1 MSDEKPTM
9 GRPTKY
15 DPTYCDDIVRVM
27 GTGLSKTAWAGT
39 VGVCH
44 DTVIE
49 WAKVYPDFSDAVK
62 RGQAARTLKLEQDLL
77 TGTEG
82 PKITSRIFALKNAA
96 PNEWREK
103 VETEHSGNIHTSV
116 ERRIVRPGN

>member
-1 MSDEKPTM
+1 MPA

-15 DPTYCDDIVRVM
+15 DPAYCEQIVEAM
-27 GTGLSKTAWAGT
+27 ATGLSKTAWAGM

-49 WAKVYPDFSDAVK
+49 WAKQHTEFSDAVK

-77 TGTEG
+77 AGTEG
-82 PKITSRIFALKNAA
+82 PKVTSRIFALKNAA
-96 PNEWREK
+96 PHEWKEK
-103 VETEHSGNIHTSV
+103 VETQHSGGVKIERV
-116 ERRIVRPGN
+116 ERVIVDPANPDS